1 MWNCWDAEFFSQ
13 CKMFRLLR
21 KEKKKKGTN
30 VGVCGELHIERGSI
44 VWLIRKWV
52 QSMCFGSIFTCFG
65 GISIENWNLA
75 LCLGIT
81 SLQSERQALI
91 WSETHQLS
99 AFAHSNTAQQLKAGH
114 TNTTSHGNSSVVE
127 PFWAARIN
135 KQYSG
140 FYKKRKL
147 FSRLYFFLRG
157 ISSLLPQKLW
167 DTPVLQKLQGNMH
180 GSKVQT
186 QWKSFLIM
194 PAEAFLSHA
203 PIWQDRNLALI
214 FP

>member
-30 VGVCGELHIERGSI
+30 VGVWGELHIERGSI

-147 FSRLYFFLRG
+147 FSRLYSFWEELVLFYPKNSGIHLCYKNSREIWMVARCKHHESPFWSCLPRHFF
-157 ISSLLPQKLW
+157 P
-167 DTPVLQKLQGNMH
+167 MH
-180 GSKVQT
+180 R
-186 QWKSFLIM
+186 F
-194 PAEAFLSHA
+194 
-203 PIWQDRNLALI
+203 DRI
-214 FP
+214 EI

>member
-1 MWNCWDAEFFSQ
+1 M
-13 CKMFRLLR
+13 
-21 KEKKKKGTN
+21 
-30 VGVCGELHIERGSI
+30 GVCGELHIERGSI

-81 SLQSERQALI
+81 SLWSERQALI

-99 AFAHSNTAQQLKAGH
+99 AFAHSNTAQQLKAGR

-135 KQYSG
+135 KQCSG
-140 FYKKRKL
+140 FYKKKKL
-147 FSRLYFFLRG
+147 FPGCIFWEEFFLFY
-157 ISSLLPQKLW
+157 LQKLW
-167 DTPVLQKLQGNMH
+167 DTSVLQKLQGNMH
-180 GSKVQT
+180 STKVRT
-186 QWKSFLIM
+186 WWNPFWSCLPRHFFTM
-194 PAEAFLSHA
+194 HGF
-203 PIWQDRNLALI
+203 DRTEI
-214 FP
+214 

>member
-1 MWNCWDAEFFSQ
+1 M
-13 CKMFRLLR
+13 
-21 KEKKKKGTN
+21 
-30 VGVCGELHIERGSI
+30 GVCGELHIERGSI

-99 AFAHSNTAQQLKAGH
+99 AFAHSNTAQQLKAGR

-127 PFWAARIN
+127 PFWAARNN
-135 KQYSG
+135 KQCSD

-147 FSRLYFFLRG
+147 FSRLYFLRG

-167 DTPVLQKLQGNMH
+167 DTSMLQKLQGNMH

-186 QWKSFLIM
+186 QWKSFLIL
-194 PAEAFLSHA
+194 PAKAFLSHA
-203 PIWQDRNLALI
+203 QIWQDRNLAPI

>member
-1 MWNCWDAEFFSQ
+1 MG
-13 CKMFRLLR
+13 L
-21 KEKKKKGTN
+21 
-30 VGVCGELHIERGSI
+30 CGELHIERGSI

-65 GISIENWNLA
+65 GISIESWNLA

-81 SLQSERQALI
+81 SLWSERQALI

-99 AFAHSNTAQQLKAGH
+99 GFAHSNTAQQLKAGR

-135 KQYSG
+135 KQSSG

-147 FSRLYFFLRG
+147 FPGCIFWEEFVLLPPKTLRYICATKTPGKYAQQQGANMMKALSDPACQG
-157 ISSLLPQKLW
+157 ISLPCITL
-167 DTPVLQKLQGNMH
+167 T
-180 GSKVQT
+180 
-186 QWKSFLIM
+186 
-194 PAEAFLSHA
+194 A
-203 PIWQDRNLALI
+203 
-214 FP
+214 

>member
-1 MWNCWDAEFFSQ
+1 M
-13 CKMFRLLR
+13 
-21 KEKKKKGTN
+21 
-30 VGVCGELHIERGSI
+30 CGELHIERGSI

-75 LCLGIT
+75 LHLGIT

-99 AFAHSNTAQQLKAGH
+99 AFAHSNTAQQLKAGR

-127 PFWAARIN
+127 PSWASRIN
-135 KQYSG
+135 KQCSD
-140 FYKKRKL
+140 FYKKRNTDFPACIFWEEFVL
-147 FSRLYFFLRG
+147 FYL
-157 ISSLLPQKLW
+157 QKLW
-167 DTPVLQKLQGNMH
+167 DTSVLQKFQGNMH
-180 GSKVQT
+180 SSKVQT
-186 QWKSFLIM
+186 WWKLFLIL
-194 PAEAFLSHA
+194 PAKAFLYHA
-203 PIWQDRNLALI
+203 QIWKNRNLALI